1 MRPKH
6 GLSSPGYSLVELI
19 VASLFGVLFLVAA
32 GALFR
37 PAVDISYLLT
47 QQAGVQQAARLA
59 VNVIT
64 RELRMAGN
72 GIPAGGIQLPSGTSS
87 QPSKFACD
95 PTGCYVSNNTY
106 AADRLYG
113 VTPGDAK
120 GTTVNGIV
128 TDVITIA
135 YRDPNSNLDQYP
147 LLDIKSDG
155 DKITFDAQT
164 TPPYDDPDVGAEVG
178 DVLLL
183 CNVNGCAAGVVT
195 KVRGKGKVDLKKKDP
210 LDFNQPRAAY
220 GNIASIINPPAAT
233 RAFRLLVVTY
243 FIDNSNVDLPR
254 LMRQVNALSPQVAA
268 LYVENLQLS
277 YDIFDEN
284 SSSVTS
290 NLPAAGGTPN
300 QIRKINISI
309 GARAPAEGLFGR
321 GYERITLTT
330 SVSTRNLRFRTLY

>member
-1 MRPKH
+1 MH
-6 GLSSPGYSLVELI
+6 ANCGLSSRGYSLVELI

-47 QQAGVQQAARLA
+47 QQAGMQQAARLA

-64 RELRMAGN
+64 RELRMVGN

-95 PTGCYVSNNTY
+95 PTGCYVSSNTY

-120 GTTVNGIV
+120 GPTVNGIN

-135 YRDPNSNLDQYP
+135 YRDPGSNLDQYP
-147 LLDIKSDG
+147 LLSISANG
-155 DKITFDAQT
+155 DQIRFDSLT
-164 TPPYDDPDVGAEVG
+164 NPPYDDPNLGVKIG

-195 KVRGKGKVDLKKKDP
+195 NVGTGGYVDLGDDL
-210 LDFNQPRAAY
+210 LDFNQPLAAY

-233 RAFRLLVVTY
+233 RAFRLLVATY

-290 NLPAAGGTPN
+290 NLPDAGGAPN

-309 GARAPAEGLFGR
+309 GARAPVEGLFGR

-330 SVSTRNLRFRTLY
+330 SVSTRNLRFRSLY